1 MNTPTIAAA
10 SNSDGSIHDR
20 NASLSTA
27 YDAVA
32 ELVSFLSSDGNLP
45 AKIATPEFFDI
56 LEKAREKTL
65 TSEEEFIFWS
75 GYSQLAE
82 HAKPTQVEALQFR
95 NYILGRKRVA
105 KETESRYRSNH
116 RSIKTI
122 RLTSLLSFFATLLF
136 LTYLSLSA
144 GLMQRTDQLAQ
155 EYRLIA
161 SGIYNGTRLEE
172 LQQNQLRSVVAEE
185 NVGGSEGTE
194 EEGQAG
200 GVGGQLQEDAYFRA
214 MAVSALGEIADL
226 VHNNT
231 KALRF
236 LQLDFDDPSEEE
248 SPDASASRFSIKD
261 LKVESSQRSINQLI
275 SSYILPVFTSLL
287 GVTVYILRRT
297 STDLNSGRYRLYEAG
312 TYSYRI
318 TLGIVGG
325 IVISWFSINDSSGV
339 VSSIT
344 PAALAFVVGYSIE
357 ILYNVLDSIVKAL
370 GASNE
375 KSGM

>member
-185 NVGGSEGTE
+185 NVGGSEGT
-194 EEGQAG
+194 
-200 GVGGQLQEDAYFRA
+200 
-214 MAVSALGEIADL
+214 
-226 VHNNT
+226 
-231 KALRF
+231 
-236 LQLDFDDPSEEE
+236 
-248 SPDASASRFSIKD
+248 
-261 LKVESSQRSINQLI
+261 
-275 SSYILPVFTSLL
+275 
-287 GVTVYILRRT
+287 
-297 STDLNSGRYRLYEAG
+297 
-312 TYSYRI
+312 
-318 TLGIVGG
+318 
-325 IVISWFSINDSSGV
+325 
-339 VSSIT
+339 
-344 PAALAFVVGYSIE
+344 
-357 ILYNVLDSIVKAL
+357 
-370 GASNE
+370 
-375 KSGM
+375 

>member
-226 VHNNT
+226 PVIEEKLLEAGET
-231 KALRF
+231 YRMELRSE
-236 LQLDFDDPSEEE
+236 LDIE
-248 SPDASASRFSIKD
+248 A
-261 LKVESSQRSINQLI
+261 
-275 SSYILPVFTSLL
+275 LPVP
-287 GVTVYILRRT
+287 LRPT
-297 STDLNSGRYRLYEAG
+297 AYMSGSWKLKSEWSTW
-312 TYSYRI
+312 RI
-318 TLGIVGG
+318 R
-325 IVISWFSINDSSGV
+325 
-339 VSSIT
+339 
-344 PAALAFVVGYSIE
+344 P
-357 ILYNVLDSIVKAL
+357 
-370 GASNE
+370 
-375 KSGM
+375 